1 MALRLQGEQ
10 ELVPWCA
17 RVAAQKLPAALRGG
31 MAAADG
37 DAADA
42 TSEWAHNASLLMAL
56 HALARALPRGW
67 PAVRRAER
75 AAAQLGGAALAA
87 LDAQP
92 GGGPLLGR
100 LAVAFA
106 LYGFSVEP
114 GGPRVCC

>member
-1 MALRLQGEQ
+1 M
-10 ELVPWCA
+10 PWCA
-17 RVAAQKLPAALRGG
+17 RVAAQKLPTALRGRV
-31 MAAADG
+31 
-37 DAADA
+37 AADA
-42 TSEWAHNASLLMAL
+42 AAAPAAQAASDAEVAADWAHNASLLMAL

-67 PAVRRAER
+67 PAVRKAER
-75 AAAQLGGAALAA
+75 AAAALGAAALSA

-92 GGGPLLGR
+92 AGGPLVAR